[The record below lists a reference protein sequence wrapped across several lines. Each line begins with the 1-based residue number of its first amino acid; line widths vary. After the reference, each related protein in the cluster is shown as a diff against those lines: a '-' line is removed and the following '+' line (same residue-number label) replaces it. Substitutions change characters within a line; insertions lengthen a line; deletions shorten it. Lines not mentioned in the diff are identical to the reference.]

1 MRKIGIGTAGDP
13 VTGSQLLLDNTI
25 TTILPDENLVIDPN
39 GSGQV
44 VVNATVQI
52 RSAASLQFRDAD
64 NSNFVALKSTAT
76 QASDLTF
83 TLPSSYGTSGQF
95 MQSDGGGGL
104 AFATPS
110 ITLTNDVSTT
120 NNNQYIAFTDV
131 TSGSINGIKIS
142 NNKLMYQPNTG
153 ALFAGILYGGE
164 AASNN
169 LILRTTTSG
178 TKGQVYIDEN
188 TASSSTTTGALRVAG
203 GAGIAGACY
212 IGGSLTAASITET
225 SSIAYKENVSPITN
239 ALDAILQLIGVTYD
253 RKDGSTK
260 NEAGLIAEDTAKV
273 LPNLVTYKDGKPEGI
288 NYTKLSA
295 YLIEAVKE
303 LKDEINDLKS
313 K

>member
-13 VTGSQLLLDNTI
+13 VTGSQLLIDNSI
-25 TTILPDENLVIDPN
+25 TTILPDENLIIDPN

-44 VVNATVQI
+44 LVNATVQI
-52 RSAASLQFRDAD
+52 RSAASLQFRDTD
-64 NSNFVALKSTAT
+64 NSNFVALKSPSV

-83 TLPSSYGTSGQF
+83 TLPATYGTTGQF
-95 MQSDGGGGL
+95 IRTDGAGVL
-104 AFATPS
+104 SMATPA
-110 ITLTNDVSTT
+110 IALTNDITT
-120 NNNQYIAFTDV
+120 SNNNQYITFTDI
-131 TSGSINGIKIS
+131 TSGTITGVKIS

-164 AASNN
+164 AASNS
-169 LILRTTTSG
+169 LVLRTTTDG

-203 GAGIAGACY
+203 GAGISGAVY
-212 IGGSLTAASITET
+212 IGGSVTAASITET
-225 SSIAYKENVSPITN
+225 SSIAYKENVNPITN
-239 ALDAILQLIGVTYD
+239 ALDAIVQLVGVTYD

-260 NEAGLIAEDTAKV
+260 NEAGLIAEDAAKV

-303 LKDEINDLKS
+303 LKDEIKALTS

>member
-39 GSGQV
+39 GAGQV

-52 RSAASLQFRDAD
+52 RSAASLRFADAD
-64 NSNFVALKSTAT
+64 NSNYVALKSAAT
-76 QASDLTF
+76 QGSDLTF

-95 MQSDGGGGL
+95 MQSDGSGGL

-110 ITLTNDVSTT
+110 ITLTNDISTT

-169 LILRTTTSG
+169 LVLRTTTSG

-188 TASSSTTTGALRVAG
+188 TASSNTTTGALRVAG
-203 GAGIAGACY
+203 GVGIAGACY
-212 IGGSLTAASITET
+212 IGGALTAASITET

>member
-39 GSGQV
+39 GAGQV
-44 VVNATVQI
+44 LVNATVQI
-52 RSAASLQFRDAD
+52 RSAASVQFRDAD
-64 NSNFVALKSTAT
+64 NSNFIALKSPTT
-76 QASDLTF
+76 QAADLTF
-83 TLPSSYGTSGQF
+83 TLPASYGTSGQF
-95 MQSDGGGGL
+95 IQSDGAGGL
-104 AFATPS
+104 SMATPA
-110 ITLTNDVSTT
+110 ITITNDISTS

-131 TSGSINGIKIS
+131 TSGTITGVKIS

-164 AASNN
+164 AAGNS
-169 LILRTTTSG
+169 LTLRTTTNG

-188 TASSSTTTGALRVAG
+188 TASSSTITGALRVAG
-203 GAGIAGACY
+203 GVGIAGACY

-225 SSIAYKENVSPITN
+225 SSIAYKENINPITN
-239 ALDAILQLIGVTYD
+239 ALDAIMQLAGVTYD
-253 RKDGSTK
+253 RKDGSSK
-260 NEAGLIAEDTAKV
+260 NEAGLIKEEVEKI
-273 LPNLVTYKDGKPEGI
+273 LPNLVKDDGI
-288 NYTKLSA
+288 HYTKLTA

-303 LKDEINDLKS
+303 LKDEITALTS

>member
-164 AASNN
+164 ATSNN